1 MTDAFELV
9 KKHLCCSMGIVEVH
23 GIMYQTHQRGSPKM
37 EGTVM

>member
-1 MTDAFELV
+1 MKDILLHAVLGV
-9 KKHLCCSMGIVEVH
+9 VLC